1 MNKNTIIVI
10 LIVAVIAYFLV
21 RKNKSAEKS
30 SSQVTDGGLNDYSE
44 TPRKTAAEKR
54 EMSPEEIAEQED
66 LEKRITLAKK
76 IQVTYGLEVSPYSNT
91 LEELRTIEKDY
102 QAKTEINRQIAEL
115 GGETV
120 NLIDDNHETLEDMTT
135 VLVSIQ
141 KEKDAQAR
149 QALIEQWN
157 SRKTQIESI
166 TKAFRDTIDNR
177 GNSFNHLAWNTG
189 ALTAMTQLAD
199 NELVYANQY
208 FAQTLGGVNCPN
220 SYGGTKIHRTTLSDA
235 IPSGDILD
243 ERRGASVAIPV
254 REYLI
259 SKSNLWGKTVNEIGQ
274 ING

>member
-1 MNKNTIIVI
+1 MNKKTIIVI

-141 KEKDAQAR
+141 KEKDALAR

-177 GNSFNHLAWNTG
+177 GNSFNKLAWNTG
-189 ALTAMTQLAD
+189 VLTAMTQLAD

-208 FAQTLGGVNCPN
+208 FAQTIGGVTCPN
-220 SYGGTKIHRTTLSDA
+220 SYGGTDIHRTTLSDA
-235 IPSGDILD
+235 IPSGSIL
-243 ERRGASVAIPV
+243 EKRRGASVAIRV